1 MLVGPSTS
9 DKIVVTSSAAAT
21 VWISGSTF
29 VVSTASPPVPDGA
42 VTRPLISASIGAA
55 SRDVLVGAASLIKR
69 LTEMTIRNAH
79 ASTSTDITV
88 TRTDG
93 TNTPEVFKCTL
104 LAGEHL
110 AYNGAGSWLHYDSN
124 GGLYPS
130 VGNSA
135 TQAEME
141 AGTSTSKYV
150 TPLGVNFHPG
160 VAKAWAKSLVTATV
174 PQMTVTWNIT
184 SITDSAVCRVAPVI
198 ATDFSSANYAIM
210 YGFEC
215 NTTTYSATTV
225 ACIQTIRNATQAA
238 GGFTMD
244 LIEIDIGQTTDPAAW
259 HWVCFGD
266 Q

>member
-1 MLVGPSTS
+1 LL
-9 DKIVVTSSAAAT
+9 
-21 VWISGSTF
+21 
-29 VVSTASPPVPDGA
+29 
-42 VTRPLISASIGAA
+42 PLIIASITGTTTTTI
-55 SRDVLVGAASLIKR
+55 VTGAASLIKR
-69 LTEMTIRNAH
+69 VMEMTLRNNH
-79 ASTSTDITV
+79 ASTSCDVTIT
-88 TRTDG
+88 REDG
-93 TNTPEVFKCTL
+93 TNTNTVVKVTL
-104 LAGEHL
+104 LAGEWL
-110 AYNGAGSWLHYDSN
+110 TYNGASSWLHYDSN

-150 TPLGVNFHPG
+150 TPQGVNWHPG

-215 NTTTYSATTV
+215 NTTTYSATTT
-225 ACIQTIRNATQAA
+225 ALIQCVRNATQAV

-244 LIEIDIGQTTDPAAW
+244 LVEIDIGQTTDPAAW